1 MKRFLASICLFSVM
15 LAGCVLS
22 SDIEITETDFLVEP
36 GSESTPSQQAGETA
50 ETPADG
56 SPLTSQE
63 TPSNEAGLDWG
74 QPIAGISSADI
85 DSIDAWVEEK
95 LSSMTLEQ
103 KVGQMILTGLEGTEV
118 TEETCQYIQDLMPG
132 GVTFQHGNILDP
144 DQLSK
149 FVRDLQEC
157 GQVSQSVPM
166 FMTLSHEGEYVHRYM
181 GGTTLFPTALALGAT
196 GDPGVAYQMAYAS
209 GQELAYSGINMV
221 LGPVADV
228 LDNFDNEVISERTYG
243 GDQQSVSQYV
253 AQAVNGYR
261 QAGVIPVLKHFPGHG
276 GVAQDSHQVLPI
288 DPADINTLQAQ
299 YLPPFQAGLAAGAPV
314 LMLSH
319 IAFPAIAGGEV
330 PSTLSPEMIDYIR
343 EDMEFEGVIMSDS
356 LRMKSVTAN
365 KTISTQE
372 IAVEAAI
379 AGDDMLLLNWDE
391 HAKLAKEFLLAAIG
405 RGDLSEARVDDAVR
419 RILTLKAAWELSE
432 YRPVDEPEPNWQSN
446 QALSHQIGKRAVT
459 LLSDDAELV
468 PIPQTVKRI
477 MIIGP
482 ETEWEFYPVLE
493 AALNQ
498 RGIETNL
505 ATYPPPWEGPVAQ
518 AEALDTL
525 PGLSQYYDLTLV
537 FTWQVHLNQ
546 LKYDD
551 HWQAELVRRLAG
563 GPLIVVAI
571 RSPTDILEFPNVPT
585 YLMMYGSTSGQT
597 EALLDIL
604 LGKQAAQGVN
614 PLPGLLD
621 R

>member
-1 MKRFLASICLFSVM
+1 
-15 LAGCVLS
+15 
-22 SDIEITETDFLVEP
+22 
-36 GSESTPSQQAGETA
+36 
-50 ETPADG
+50 
-56 SPLTSQE
+56 
-63 TPSNEAGLDWG
+63 
-74 QPIAGISSADI
+74 
-85 DSIDAWVEEK
+85 
-95 LSSMTLEQ
+95 
-103 KVGQMILTGLEGTEV
+103 
-118 TEETCQYIQDLMPG
+118 
-132 GVTFQHGNILDP
+132 
-144 DQLSK
+144 
-149 FVRDLQEC
+149 
-157 GQVSQSVPM
+157 
-166 FMTLSHEGEYVHRYM
+166 
-181 GGTTLFPTALALGAT
+181 
-196 GDPGVAYQMAYAS
+196 
-209 GQELAYSGINMV
+209 
-221 LGPVADV
+221 
-228 LDNFDNEVISERTYG
+228 
-243 GDQQSVSQYV
+243 
-253 AQAVNGYR
+253 
-261 QAGVIPVLKHFPGHG
+261 
-276 GVAQDSHQVLPI
+276 
-288 DPADINTLQAQ
+288 
-299 YLPPFQAGLAAGAPV
+299 
-314 LMLSH
+314 
-319 IAFPAIAGGEV
+319 
-330 PSTLSPEMIDYIR
+330 
-343 EDMEFEGVIMSDS
+343 
-356 LRMKSVTAN
+356 
-365 KTISTQE
+365 
-372 IAVEAAI
+372 
-379 AGDDMLLLNWDE
+379 MLLLNWDE
-391 HAKLAKEFLLAAIG
+391 HAKLAKEFLLAAIE